1 MSQKIYYSEKIRKN
15 KYGNLTNRIFI
26 ILLFYAR
33 ITSTLYTAFYFSH
46 FLHQE
51 KRNRENF

>member
-1 MSQKIYYSEKIRKN
+1 MSQKIYYPEKTRKN

-33 ITSTLYTAFYFSH
+33 ITSTLYTAFSHDH